1 MRSPRT
7 FATSLF
13 TGCAVV
19 AALLVVPTSA
29 AATAPRCSTATVPVT
44 AVPLLPMTVQGQLC
58 VPGDSLPTTVQ
69 LLLHGATYNRSYWD
83 LPYQPERYSYQR
95 DMAQHGLAT
104 FAVDELGVG
113 GSSRPLSALLTG
125 AAQAVAVHQVVGHL
139 RAGRVGGTPYAKVVL
154 VGHSAGSA
162 ISVIE
167 AATYHDVDGVVLTGV
182 THLPNVPVVV
192 GDVGLGLQPVT
203 LDPLLGPRGG
213 DPGYLTTKPGTRGH
227 MYYGPTDLDPLAVRA
242 DEAHAKDQVSATSLV
257 DIISV
262 GLVSPLSLGIDV
274 PVLLANGT
282 DDTGFCGL
290 VRDCSTAAALRAG
303 EAPYFSPAA
312 ELSVYVLPGS
322 GHSVALA
329 VNAPEYRAATRA
341 WLDLHVD

>member
-1 MRSPRT
+1 
-7 FATSLF
+7 
-13 TGCAVV
+13 
-19 AALLVVPTSA
+19 
-29 AATAPRCSTATVPVT
+29 
-44 AVPLLPMTVQGQLC
+44 MTVQGQLC
-58 VPGDSLPTTVQ
+58 LPGDSQPDTIQ

-95 DMAQHGLAT
+95 DMAAHGLAT

-113 GSSRPLSALLTG
+113 GSSRPLSLLLTG
-125 AAQAVAVHQVVGHL
+125 VSQALAIHQVVDHL
-139 RAGRVGGTPYAKVVL
+139 RAGHVGGTPYAKVVL

-162 ISVIE
+162 IAVVE

-203 LDPLLGPRGG
+203 LDPQLAPRGG
-213 DPGYLTTKPGTRGH
+213 DPGYLTSKPGTRGH
-227 MYYGPTDLDPLAVRA
+227 MYYGPLTLDPVAVA
-242 DEAHAKDQVSATSLV
+242 TDEVHAKDQVSATSLV
-257 DIISV
+257 DIISL
-262 GLVSPLSLGIDV
+262 GLVSPLSLNINV

-290 VRDCSTAAALRAG
+290 IRDCSTAAALRAG

-312 ELSVYVLPGS
+312 QFSTYVLPGA

-329 VNAPEYRAATRA
+329 VNAPDYRNATRA
-341 WLDLHVD
+341 WLDQHVG

>member
-19 AALLVVPTSA
+19 SALLVLPTSA
-29 AATAPRCSTATVPVT
+29 AATAPRCSTVTVPVT
-44 AVPLLPMTVQGQLC
+44 AVPLLPLTVLGQLC
-58 VPGDSLPTTVQ
+58 LPGDSRPSTVQ

-83 LPYQPERYSYQR
+83 LPYRPERYSYQR
-95 DMAQHGLAT
+95 DMAAHGLAT

-113 GSSRPLSALLTG
+113 GSSRPLSVLLTG
-125 AAQAVAVHQVVGHL
+125 AAQAEAVHQVVDHL
-139 RAGRVGGTPYAKVVL
+139 RAGHVDGTPYAKVVL

-162 ISVIE
+162 ISVVE
-167 AATYHDVDGVVLTGV
+167 AATYHDVDGVVLTGA
-182 THLPNVPVVV
+182 THLPNVPVVL

-203 LDPLLGPRGG
+203 LDPQFAPRGGG
-213 DPGYLTTKPGTRGH
+213 DPGYVTTRPDTRGH
-227 MYYGPTDLDPLAVRA
+227 MYYGLTTLDPLAVRA
-242 DEAHAKDQVSATSLV
+242 DEVHAKDQVSATSLM
-257 DIISV
+257 DIITL
-262 GLVSPLSLGIDV
+262 GLVSPLSRGIDV
-274 PVLLANGT
+274 PVLLADGT

-290 VRDCSTAAALRAG
+290 RDCSTAAALRAG

-312 ELSVYVLPGS
+312 ALSVYVLPGS

-329 VNAPEYRAATRA
+329 MNAPDYRDATRA
-341 WLDLHVD
+341 WLDQYIG